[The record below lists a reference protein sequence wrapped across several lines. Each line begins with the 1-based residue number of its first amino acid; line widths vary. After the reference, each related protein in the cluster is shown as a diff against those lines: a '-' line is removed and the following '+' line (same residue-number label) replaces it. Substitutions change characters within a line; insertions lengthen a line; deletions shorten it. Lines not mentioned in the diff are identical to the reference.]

1 MSTRLIRHFLPSWS
15 HRSANPFI
23 YLACPYTSPDPE
35 VRQTRVEVAS
45 VIAAGLAV
53 AGKAVYS
60 PITHGHPMSQHLPPR
75 LLKDHDFWMGQCLPI
90 LAAADELWLLP
101 MEGWSVS
108 RGVREELAFAEQ
120 HGIPVKFISH
130 LPEPWDRYIA
140 DAARKASEVS
150 GGAEAVDLR
159 KIGGAV

>member
-1 MSTRLIRHFLPSWS
+1 MSTRLIRRFLPNWS

-45 VIAAGLAV
+45 VVAAGLAI

-60 PITHGHPMSQHLPPR
+60 PITHGHPMSQHLPGG

-101 MEGWSVS
+101 MEGWTES
-108 RGVREELAFAEQ
+108 RGVLEEIQFARE
-120 HGIPVKFISH
+120 HSIPIKYIER
-130 LPEPWDRYIA
+130 LREPWGRYLKERAVAPHWA
-140 DAARKASEVS
+140 DL
-150 GGAEAVDLR
+150 VDLR
-159 KIGGAV
+159 KIGGAA